1 LVGGPRSQAGH
12 GQQRL
17 CVLSQGS
24 TASQPGRTRMAC
36 STAAQHALST
46 DSEITKCLV
55 KNTAAPLYGT
65 RIALRSEH
73 SRGGMMMGVCLGL
86 ISPDRLERRL
96 ADVRAQISAMEA
108 AKSKDGVAIVVDI
121 AGLRDLKE
129 EEAFLEI
136 LVS

>member
-1 LVGGPRSQAGH
+1 MAR
-12 GQQRL
+12 
-17 CVLSQGS
+17 S
-24 TASQPGRTRMAC
+24 TAP
-36 STAAQHALST
+36 QHALST

-55 KNTAAPLYGT
+55 KNTAAPLYGSQ
-65 RIALRSEH
+65 IALRSQRF
-73 SRGGMMMGVCLGL
+73 SIRGGMMMGVCLGL

-96 ADVRAQISAMEA
+96 ADVRAQITAMEA
-108 AKSKDGVAIVVDI
+108 AKSRDGVTIVVDI

>member
-1 LVGGPRSQAGH
+1 MAR
-12 GQQRL
+12 
-17 CVLSQGS
+17 S
-24 TASQPGRTRMAC
+24 TAP
-36 STAAQHALST
+36 QHALST

-55 KNTAAPLYGT
+55 KNTAAPLYGSQ
-65 RIALRSEH
+65 IALRSEH

-108 AKSKDGVAIVVDI
+108 GKSKDGVAIVVDI

>member
-1 LVGGPRSQAGH
+1 
-12 GQQRL
+12 
-17 CVLSQGS
+17 
-24 TASQPGRTRMAC
+24 
-36 STAAQHALST
+36 
-46 DSEITKCLV
+46 
-55 KNTAAPLYGT
+55 
-65 RIALRSEH
+65 
-73 SRGGMMMGVCLGL
+73 MMMGVCLGL

-108 AKSKDGVAIVVDI
+108 LKVKGTDGVSIVVDI

>member
-1 LVGGPRSQAGH
+1 
-12 GQQRL
+12 
-17 CVLSQGS
+17 
-24 TASQPGRTRMAC
+24 MAH

-55 KNTAAPLYGT
+55 KNTTAPLYRS

-96 ADVRAQISAMEA
+96 ADVRARISAMEA

>member
-1 LVGGPRSQAGH
+1 MAR
-12 GQQRL
+12 
-17 CVLSQGS
+17 S
-24 TASQPGRTRMAC
+24 TAP
-36 STAAQHALST
+36 QHALST

-55 KNTAAPLYGT
+55 KNTAPPRYRS

-96 ADVRAQISAMEA
+96 ADVPARISAMEA